1 MELLPSE
8 IILHIA
14 SFLDVHDV
22 LSFHL
27 ISRRFLSIGRDA
39 KVWRQFCFQDFHVKF
54 WEKHKDIETRTPVPI
69 PEPRVF
75 ELQRIVARS
84 ITNTPRQD
92 GSSRDSSGK
101 QSSSRSSRRRRSVAS
116 WDPSYPSE
124 KVNWYE
130 EYIARHAPLSISW
143 LQQPLAKADDSK
155 DGCEIRGVG
164 LKNNGDERIV
174 VAPLNDRGVCLWD
187 IGRNNDVLNAMNG
200 RIMARSKPGILM
212 SDVPKSDAGKVT
224 ISSKRNVAGPAVV
237 ECVSIDRI
245 RNRAYFAV
253 QSVLNEV
260 DLETLQITS
269 FTKYPFT
276 ISALS
281 ETSYPTSLTVGT
293 TRGLHLYDSRLSHD
307 HLAGSQESERLDTI
321 ATFPTSLQMYN
332 ELSKT
337 QSPDRPLIIEPLFQP
352 GPLSIL
358 HQSSPDGT
366 HDTINGDIYVAGRF
380 PSILAYDR
388 RNFPKPCHI
397 IHSGARL
404 CALASLDPTP
414 SLSNPKSL
422 LACGEYNGKGSL
434 EVYPI
439 PTRSNPEPST
449 TSYFK
454 NRTSASSSK
463 LLSVIPHGTRLLF
476 SDSNGMIKWVER
488 DGSTLV
494 RRWNIN
500 HPQTN
505 DSQPLA
511 LPRRGIFSDDSG
523 LNGGDVAR
531 KILST
536 GSGARD
542 EVVVWTGERVGVVGF
557 RKEPRFGLE
566 AQKQETK
573 RMSPDEEEGE
583 LYGERMRRALERQAD
598 EVRFVRGLGLGV

>member
-1 MELLPSE
+1 M
-8 IILHIA
+8 
-14 SFLDVHDV
+14 
-22 LSFHL
+22 
-27 ISRRFLSIGRDA
+27 
-39 KVWRQFCFQDFHVKF
+39 
-54 WEKHKDIETRTPVPI
+54 PI

-92 GSSRDSSGK
+92 SSSRDPAGK
-101 QSSSRSSRRRRSVAS
+101 QGSSKSSRRRRSVAN

-143 LQQPLAKADDSK
+143 LQQPLTKTDGSK
-155 DGCEIRGVG
+155 EGCEIRGVG
-164 LKNNGDERIV
+164 LKNNGDERVV
-174 VAPLNDRGVCLWD
+174 VAPLNDAGVCLWD
-187 IGRNNDVLNAMNG
+187 IGRNDDVLHAMNG
-200 RIMARSKPGILM
+200 RILARSKPGLLM
-212 SDVPKSDAGKVT
+212 SDASTSDAGKPT
-224 ISSKRNVAGPAVV
+224 SSSKGNVAGPGVV
-237 ECVSIDRI
+237 ECISIDRV
-245 RNRAYFAV
+245 RNKAYLAV
-253 QSVLNEV
+253 QSVLNEM
-260 DLETLQITS
+260 DLETLQLTS
-269 FTKYPFT
+269 HTKYPFT

-281 ETSYPTSLTVGT
+281 ETSYPTPLTVGT
-293 TRGLHLYDSRLSHD
+293 TRGLHLFDPRVFHD
-307 HLAGSQESERLDTI
+307 NVASCQESERLDTI
-321 ATFPTSLQMYN
+321 ATFPSSLQMYN
-332 ELSKT
+332 ELSKS
-337 QSPDRPLIIEPLFQP
+337 QPPDRPLIIEPLFQP

-358 HQSSPDGT
+358 HQSSPDGM
-366 HDTINGDIYVAGRF
+366 HDAINGDIYVAGRF

-414 SLSNPKSL
+414 GLSNPKSL

-439 PTRSNPEPST
+439 PTPSNPEPST

-463 LLSVIPHGTRLLF
+463 LLSIIPHGTRLLF

-500 HPQTN
+500 QPQN
-505 DSQPLA
+505 GPQPPA

-531 KILST
+531 KILRT
-536 GSGARD
+536 GSGAID
-542 EVVVWTGERVGVVGF
+542 EVIVWTGERLGVVGF
-557 RKEPRFGLE
+557 RKEPRFWVE
-566 AQKQETK
+566 AQKEETK
-573 RMSPDEEEGE
+573 RRSADEEEGE
-583 LYGERMRRALERQAD
+583 LYGERMRRALERQAN
-598 EVRFVRGLGLGV
+598 EVHFVRGLGLGV

>member
-1 MELLPSE
+1 M
-8 IILHIA
+8 
-14 SFLDVHDV
+14 
-22 LSFHL
+22 
-27 ISRRFLSIGRDA
+27 
-39 KVWRQFCFQDFHVKF
+39 WRQFCFQDFHVKF

-92 GSSRDSSGK
+92 GGSRDSCGK
-101 QSSSRSSRRRRSVAS
+101 QGYSKLSRRRRSVAS

-143 LQQPLAKADDSK
+143 LQQPLVKTDDSK

-164 LKNNGDERIV
+164 LKINADERIV
-174 VAPLNDRGVCLWD
+174 VAPLNDGGICLWD
-187 IGRNNDVLNAMNG
+187 IGRNDDVLNAMNG
-200 RIMARSKPGILM
+200 RIMARSEPGILI
-212 SDVPKSDAGKVT
+212 SDVPKSDAGKAT
-224 ISSKRNVAGPAVV
+224 ISSKGNVAAPGAV
-237 ECVSIDRI
+237 ECVSIDQI
-245 RNRAYFAV
+245 RNKAYFAV

-260 DLETLQITS
+260 DLETFRLTS
-269 FTKYPFT
+269 HTKYPFT

-281 ETSYPTSLTVGT
+281 DTSYSTPLTVGT
-293 TRGLHLYDSRLSHD
+293 TRGLHLYDPRISNNN
-307 HLAGSQESERLDTI
+307 LAGSRESERLDAI
-321 ATFPTSLQMYN
+321 ATFPSSLQLYN
-332 ELSKT
+332 ELSKS

-352 GPLSIL
+352 CPLSIL
-358 HQSSPDGT
+358 HHSPLDSM
-366 HDTINGDIYVAGRF
+366 HDVISGNIYVAGRF

-388 RNFPKPCHI
+388 RNFPKPCHN

-414 SLSNPKSL
+414 GLSNPKSL

-434 EVYPI
+434 EIYPI
-439 PTRSNPEPST
+439 STPLNPEPSN

-500 HPQTN
+500 RPQIN
-505 DSQPLA
+505 GPQSQV

-542 EVVVWTGERVGVVGF
+542 EIIVWTGDRVGVVGF

-566 AQKQETK
+566 AEKEK
-573 RMSPDEEEGE
+573 PDVMSPDEEEGE
-583 LYGERMRRALERQAD
+583 LYGERMRRALERQAN

>member
-1 MELLPSE
+1 MALLYKLTFV
-8 IILHIA
+8 ID
-14 SFLDVHDV
+14 LDTHDV
-22 LSFHL
+22 LSLHL
-27 ISRRFLSIGRDA
+27 ISRRFLTIGRDA
-39 KVWRQFCFQDFHVKF
+39 KLWRQFCFQDFYVKF
-54 WEKHKDIETRTPVPI
+54 WEKHKGIETRTPVPI

-92 GSSRDSSGK
+92 VGSRDSSGK
-101 QSSSRSSRRRRSVAS
+101 QGSKLSRRRRSVAN

-143 LQQPLAKADDSK
+143 LQQPLPKTDGSK
-155 DGCEIRGVG
+155 EGCEIRGMG
-164 LKNNGDERIV
+164 LKSNIDERIV
-174 VAPLNDRGVCLWD
+174 VAPLNDGGVCLWD
-187 IGRNNDVLNAMNG
+187 IGRSDDVLNAMNG
-200 RIMARSKPGILM
+200 RIMARSNPGILM
-212 SDVPKSDAGKVT
+212 SGGPKSDAGKVT
-224 ISSKRNVAGPAVV
+224 ISSTGNFAGPSVV

-245 RNRAYFAV
+245 QNKAYFAV

-260 DLETLQITS
+260 DLETLQLTS
-269 FTKYPFT
+269 HTRYPFT

-281 ETSYPTSLTVGT
+281 ETSYPTPLTVGT
-293 TRGLHLYDSRLSHD
+293 TRGLHLYDPRVSHD
-307 HLAGSQESERLDTI
+307 NLAGSHEAERLDTI
-321 ATFPTSLQMYN
+321 ATFPTSLQLYG
-332 ELSKT
+332 ELSKS

-358 HQSSPDGT
+358 HQSLPDGI
-366 HDTINGDIYVAGRF
+366 HDAINGDIYVAGRF

-388 RNFPKPCHI
+388 RNFPKPCHT

-414 SLSNPKSL
+414 GLSNPKSL

-439 PTRSNPEPST
+439 PTPSNPEPST

-476 SDSNGMIKWVER
+476 CDSNGMIKWVER
-488 DGSTLV
+488 DGYTLV

-500 HPQTN
+500 HTTN
-505 DSQPLA
+505 GGQSLK
-511 LPRRGIFSDDSG
+511 LPRRGLFSDDSG
-523 LNGGDVAR
+523 LNGGEVAR
-531 KILST
+531 KILTT

-542 EVVVWTGERVGVVGF
+542 EVLVWTGERVGVVGF

-566 AQKQETK
+566 TQEEEKKVLTA
-573 RMSPDEEEGE
+573 DEEEGE
-583 LYGERMRRALERQAD
+583 LYGERMRLALERQAN

>member
-1 MELLPSE
+1 MELLPLE

-22 LSFHL
+22 LSLHL
-27 ISRRFLSIGRDA
+27 ISRRFLDIGRDA
-39 KVWRQFCFQDFHVKF
+39 KLWRQFCFQDFYVKF
-54 WEKHKDIETRTPVPI
+54 WEKQKDIETRTPVPI

-92 GSSRDSSGK
+92 TSSRDPSGK
-101 QSSSRSSRRRRSVAS
+101 QSSPKISRRRRSVAN

-143 LQQPLAKADDSK
+143 LQQPLAKNKESIEP
-155 DGCEIRGVG
+155 CEIRGVG
-164 LKNNGDERIV
+164 LKNDGDERIV
-174 VAPLNDRGVCLWD
+174 VAPLNDGGVCLWD
-187 IGRNNDVLNAMNG
+187 IGRNDDVLNATNG
-200 RIMARSKPGILM
+200 RIMARTKPGILM
-212 SDVPKSDAGKVT
+212 SDVSKIDGSKAT
-224 ISSKRNVAGPAVV
+224 SSAKGNLAGPGVV

-245 RNRAYFAV
+245 RDKAYFAV
-253 QSVLNEV
+253 QNILNEV
-260 DLETLQITS
+260 DLKTLQLTS
-269 FTKYPFT
+269 HTKYPFT

-281 ETSYPTSLTVGT
+281 ETSYPTPLTVGT
-293 TRGLHLYDSRLSHD
+293 TRGLHLYDPRVSHENV
-307 HLAGSQESERLDTI
+307 ARSQESERLDTI
-321 ATFPTSLQMYN
+321 ATFPSSLQMYN
-332 ELSKT
+332 QLSKS

-352 GPLSIL
+352 GPLCIL
-358 HQSSPDGT
+358 HQPSLDGM
-366 HDTINGDIYVAGRF
+366 HNSIDGDIYVAGRF

-388 RNFPKPCHI
+388 RRFPRPCHI
-397 IHSGARL
+397 FHSGARL

-414 SLSNPKSL
+414 GLPNPKSL
-422 LACGEYNGKGSL
+422 LACGEYSGKGSL

-439 PTRSNPEPST
+439 PTLSNPDPSAT
-449 TSYFK
+449 CTK

-476 SDSNGMIKWVER
+476 SDGNGMIKWVER

-500 HPQTN
+500 QAPINGPQ
-505 DSQPLA
+505 PPA
-511 LPRRGIFSDDSG
+511 LPRRGLFSNDSG
-523 LNGGDVAR
+523 LDGGDVAR

-557 RKEPRFGLE
+557 RKEPRFGLD
-566 AQKQETK
+566 ALIGETK
-573 RMSPDEEEGE
+573 VLSIDEEQGE